1 MPSTNISTKNT
12 TALHLRSQKRA
23 LIEKL
28 VEGIPVLYFTYSNC
42 LSNGVNVIFPVQ
54 WVGPVLALKAVSTG
68 YF

>member
-1 MPSTNISTKNT
+1 MPSANISTKNT

-28 VEGIPVLYFTYSNC
+28 VEDIPVLDYTYSNC

>member
-28 VEGIPVLYFTYSNC
+28 VEGIPVLDFTYSNC

>member
-1 MPSTNISTKNT
+1 MPSANISTKNT

-23 LIEKL
+23 LIDKL
-28 VEGIPVLYFTYSNC
+28 VEGIPVLDFTYSNC

-54 WVGPVLALKAVSTG
+54 WFGPVLALKAVSTG

>member
-12 TALHLRSQKRA
+12 TALQKSQKRA
-23 LIEKL
+23 LIERL
-28 VEGIPVLYFTYSNC
+28 VKGIPVLDFTYSNC

-68 YF
+68 NF